1 MWKEKVDIK
10 GLDLIQ
16 LKNLNKLLLRN
27 GVNNVDVDGVNTKVL
42 M

>member
-42 M
+42 I